1 MICLPPLP
9 SANPTGLWST
19 QVVQCKYYSLLLVG
33 SGLSLV
39 AGDYSASADHTP
51 QILHTNELI
60 KLLHPYEIAQVRSP
74 LSALVSTILIF
85 QAKGQI
91 TYFLILNDLSTSED
105 QGFSTVFPKSHD
117 QF

>member
-74 LSALVSTILIF
+74 LSALVST
-85 QAKGQI
+85 
-91 TYFLILNDLSTSED
+91 FLSFKQKDRSLT
-105 QGFSTVFPKSHD
+105 F
-117 QF
+117 